1 VIVISDTSPITNL
14 AAVGHLSL
22 LKQLYGD
29 IIIPERV
36 YQELTGAGDSIP
48 SGSIFQ
54 MYGITLLRKN
64 VPLLPQ
70 LPQLPQLPP
79 LPSPQHLFSNP

>member
-1 VIVISDTSPITNL
+1 
-14 AAVGHLSL
+14 
-22 LKQLYGD
+22 
-29 IIIPERV
+29 
-36 YQELTGAGDSIP
+36 
-48 SGSIFQ
+48 

-79 LPSPQHLFSNP
+79 LPLTTTLIQPPLIYRFLLPVNPDLVL